1 MRRHV
6 RKLPCD
12 VYRIF
17 DAQGQLLY
25 VGMSTNA
32 FRRIVQHKADHQPWI
47 PIADSIEVT
56 RYRNRRSAAYMEALI
71 INEES
76 PTWNVQNESS
86 SLAKYD
92 YADLTPIEAAE
103 VFPFPRQAV

>member
-17 DAQGQLLY
+17 DAEGHLLY
-25 VGMSTNA
+25 VGMSANV
-32 FRRIVQHKADHQPWI
+32 FRRMEQHKADYQPWI
-47 PIADSIEVT
+47 PLAASFEVT

-76 PTWNVQNESS
+76 PAWNVRNESK
-86 SLAKYD
+86 SLNKYES
-92 YADLTPIEAAE
+92 ADLTPIEAAE
-103 VFPFPRQAV
+103 VFPFPRSAA

>member
-17 DAQGQLLY
+17 DAEGRLLY
-25 VGMSTNA
+25 VGMSANA
-32 FRRIVQHKADHQPWI
+32 FGRLAQHKADYQPWI
-47 PIADSIEVT
+47 PLAASFEVT

-76 PTWNVQNESS
+76 PAWNVRTESL
-86 SLAKYD
+86 SLAKYEG
-92 YADLTPIEAAE
+92 ADLTPIEPPE
-103 VFPFPRQAV
+103 MFPFLARAA

>member
-17 DAQGQLLY
+17 DSQGRLLY
-25 VGMSTNA
+25 VGMSANA
-32 FRRIVQHKADHQPWI
+32 FKRIDQHRSDYQPWI
-47 PIADSIEVT
+47 PIADHIEVT

-76 PTWNVQNESS
+76 PAWNVRNESK
-86 SLAKYD
+86 SLAKYEA
-92 YADLTPIEAAE
+92 ADLTPIEAPE